1 MAGRLTAF
9 VTETDPWDAKV
20 DIASKYGNGWMRLN
34 RSGNYKDT
42 INVLPEEVR
51 LSELAKSD
59 IKDIKL
65 DILNDYFGRTLITP
79 QGNLA
84 RIIIKTHKD
93 PTWLN
98 RKVKPKFLYSIDAA
112 TGREVKDTEN
122 FKPGTGFVFADDP
135 ETKVRASFVE
145 ETVGEGSEKV
155 TYHGFN
161 RARYKNVKKQLY
173 PAWTCTEE
181 PGVATMAFV
190 GRKGNDKVYSDI
202 VFYRVNRRQSKINFV
217 QLDGNNGTISK
228 TYYSLDIVE
237 DYTFDIGGKQY
248 IAIYQPEMAMIRSGD
263 GELVP
268 LEVSATPAGDYIPA
282 PNDSLSELMY
292 NDIVS
297 QHSLATRANI
307 NEYTPI
313 GGELPG
319 VITTS
324 TNFWWFDRTDRMSK
338 SVVDVP
344 ISKVDYTPSKLGLKT
359 AQEWKEI
366 EEANSLYDDTPIW
379 LAELIIPLSDKLAI
393 FEITDELSG
402 TRRFELFKKTNRDA
416 RLQLRIPFKPVSGPI
431 SKDLDNYFGFIP
443 INSQYLEIANGPHV
457 WRGPLKTS
465 AGEISRIPNEAK
477 QLKGK
482 VTFQGDKLGFMG
494 VIYRGLVNNTIGA
507 RKWLEW
513 IVNLWLTTYWPKTRD
528 FYNSGVSE
536 VNCQLRT
543 TDGVRYSAN
552 LEVMLGQNNK
562 KSFVIENLINL
573 DTIEVV
579 YHKDM
584 AAYRDNVFKQRDP
597 FIGTANLNNVD
608 EVVELLR
615 NKLPV
620 SPREGATPNKE
631 YWMKYIIP
639 RLDYKSLF
647 MRVGVMTDGSNM
659 RPTYACQ
666 DIPLH
671 GFLHTG
677 LSYLNKIPENNP
689 DNRKANAV
697 YSMFVVQGEWSQQ
710 TEYYHDGLSNYMNG
724 SRGRESNPTGYFR
737 LPANVNAQSIVSNY
751 NFDKRN
757 TNATYLARGDGWGFT
772 GPNDKDNWHRGNL
785 HSLVNFEPAPTAR
798 LFKDNAIYTMIPWE
812 KGEVDYQ
819 YIRGYLHGSLVDSNI
834 PFLKYSKPTNNTGTD
849 DIEFGGYFPCMV
861 SYYFNGG
868 EVYDRGAPPGN
879 QYRLSSSND
888 ITPLVRVK
896 SQSPILPHEWK
907 LYEGNVAEII
917 DATSS
922 TLLENPLY
930 DHTDMMAYYRQ
941 LFNGDVTY
949 NIDPDYQWR
958 RRYFFNKKDHPI
970 STLDFHLD
978 SINMLESAGGL
989 VEQFHLPNYTRE
1001 DSIWNATLDKNP
1013 RARSIAYTRRR
1024 GDELGIPV
1032 TFGLVDRVRSDGGI
1046 SIINTGPSI
1055 KNSPQTWLITVGLDI
1070 LIEYGKRNRGTPWDL
1085 KHLFKGVFD
1094 KHGIP
1099 EEKWLPD
1106 WEKGPGHFFTKNE
1119 IWLDYFSQASKLPRK
1134 DITIINDSTLEYAEG
1149 GRIPVAI
1156 DYQEKPNYRQRVSSD
1171 RL

>member
-1 MAGRLTAF
+1 MAGNMKAYI
-9 VTETDPWDAKV
+9 TEIDGRGGSAN
-20 DIASKYGNGWMRLN
+20 IASKYGDGWMRLN
-34 RSGNYKDT
+34 KSGNYKDT

-59 IKDIKL
+59 IKNIKL
-65 DILNDYFGRTLITP
+65 DILNDYFGRTLITA
-79 QGNLA
+79 QGNVA
-84 RIIIKTHKD
+84 RIIMKTHDNISWFNYK
-93 PTWLN
+93 P
-98 RKVKPKFLYSIDAA
+98 KPKFFYSIDAA

-122 FKPGTGFVFADDP
+122 FKLGSGFVFTDNP
-135 ETKVRASFVE
+135 ETKIRASFVE
-145 ETVGEGSEKV
+145 ETAGEGENTV
-155 TYHGFN
+155 TYYGFN

-173 PAWTCTEE
+173 PTWECTKD
-181 PGVATMAFV
+181 PGVATMVFV
-190 GRKGNDKVYSDI
+190 SRDGNPKAYPDI
-202 VFYRVNRRQSKINFV
+202 IFYRVNKKQRKIDFV
-217 QLDGNNGTISK
+217 QLDGNTGTISN
-228 TYYSLDIVE
+228 TYYSLSIIE
-237 DYTFDIGGKQY
+237 DDTFGIGGNQY

-268 LEVSATPAGDYIPA
+268 LEASATPTGDFVPA
-282 PNDSLSELMY
+282 PSDTLATLMY
-292 NDIVS
+292 NDITT

-313 GGELPG
+313 GGDLPNTG
-319 VITTS
+319 AVAP
-324 TNFWWFDRTDRMSK
+324 FWWFDRNGKLSK
-338 SVVDVP
+338 TTVTVP
-344 ISKVDYTPSKLGLKT
+344 LSKVDYTPSKLGLKT
-359 AQEWKEI
+359 TEQWNALDED
-366 EEANSLYDDTPIW
+366 SRLYDDTPIW
-379 LAELIIPLSDKLAI
+379 LAELIVPLSDKLAV
-393 FEITDELSG
+393 FEIRDELFG
-402 TRRFELFKKTNRDA
+402 TQRFELFKKASQDA

-465 AGEISRIPNEAK
+465 AGDITRIPNEAK
-477 QLKGK
+477 QLKGRA
-482 VTFQGDKLGFMG
+482 TFQGDRLGFMG
-494 VIYRGLVNNTIGA
+494 VVYRGLVNNSIGA

-528 FYNSGVSE
+528 FYNSGISE

-552 LEVMLGQNNK
+552 LEIMLGLNNK
-562 KSFVIENLINL
+562 KSFVIENLIDL

-584 AAYRDNVFKQRDP
+584 VAYRDNVFKQRDP

-647 MRVGVMTDGSNM
+647 MRVGVMTDESNM

-671 GFLHTG
+671 GFNHTG

-697 YSMFVVQGEWSQQ
+697 YSMFVVQGDWSQQ
-710 TEYYHDGLSNYMNG
+710 TEYYHDGQPNYMNG
-724 SRGRESNPTGYFR
+724 NRGSESNPTGYFR
-737 LPANVNAQSIVSNY
+737 LPANTNAQSIVSNY
-751 NFDKRN
+751 NFNSRN
-757 TNATYLARGDGWGFT
+757 TDATYLARGDGWGFT

-819 YIRGYLHGSLVDSNI
+819 YIRGYLHGSLVDSNT

-849 DIEFGGYFPCMV
+849 DIEFGGYFPCIV

-868 EVYDRGAPPGN
+868 EVYDRGAPPEN
-879 QYRLSSSND
+879 QYYLSSSND

-989 VEQFHLPNYTRE
+989 MKQFHLPNYTRE

-1024 GDELGIPV
+1024 ADELGIPV

-1046 SIINTGPSI
+1046 STVNTRPFI
-1055 KNSPQTWLITVGLDI
+1055 KNSPQTWLITIGLDI
-1070 LIEYGKRNRGTPWDL
+1070 LIEYSKRNRGTPRDL
-1085 KHLFKGVFD
+1085 KHLFKKVFD

-1106 WEKGPGHFFTKNE
+1106 WERGPNYFFTKNE

-1134 DITIINDSTLEYAEG
+1134 DIIIIDSSTVEYAKDDK
-1149 GRIPVAI
+1149 IPVAV

>member
-1 MAGRLTAF
+1 MEASGNIAG
-9 VTETDPWDAKV
+9 
-20 DIASKYGNGWMRLN
+20 KYGNGWMRLN

-42 INVLPEEVR
+42 INVLPEEVK
-51 LSELAKSD
+51 LSKLAKTD
-59 IKDIKL
+59 IKDVKL
-65 DILNDYFGRTLITP
+65 DILNDYFGRTVITP

-84 RIIIKTHKD
+84 RLIIGSHEDALDATS
-93 PTWLN
+93 
-98 RKVKPKFLYSIDAA
+98 KVKPKFLYSIDAA
-112 TGREVKDTEN
+112 TGKEVKDTEN
-122 FKPGTGFVFADDP
+122 FKVGSGFTFVDDP
-135 ETKVRASFVE
+135 ETKISASFVE
-145 ETVGEGSEKV
+145 ETTGEGKDKV

-173 PAWTCTEE
+173 PTWECTTDKDK
-181 PGVATMAFV
+181 PSVYFVARDRNGEAYPDV
-190 GRKGNDKVYSDI
+190 
-202 VFYRVNRRQSKINFV
+202 VFYRVNNGQNKIGFV
-217 QLDGNNGTISK
+217 QLDGNTGTISP
-228 TYYSLDIVE
+228 TYYWLDINPGDGFRVN
-237 DYTFDIGGKQY
+237 DVNCV
-248 IAIYQPEMAMIRSGD
+248 AIYQPEMAMIKSSD
-263 GELVP
+263 GELAKLNTSP
-268 LEVSATPAGDYIPA
+268 TPVGDYIPA
-282 PNDSLSELMY
+282 PNDALLELMY
-292 NDIVS
+292 NDIIT
-297 QHSLATRANI
+297 QHHLATRVNI

-313 GGELPG
+313 GGSNPTATING
-319 VITTS
+319 GWI
-324 TNFWWFDRTDRMSK
+324 WWVNRIGTK
-338 SVVDVP
+338 LANQILAN
-344 ISKVDYTPSKLGLKT
+344 ISECDYTPSKLGLKT
-359 AQEWKEI
+359 AQEWQEI

-379 LAELIIPLSDKLAI
+379 LAELIVPLSDKLAV
-393 FEITDELSG
+393 FEIRDELSG
-402 TRRFELFKKTNRDA
+402 AQRFELFKKANQDA

-431 SKDLDNYFGFIP
+431 SRDLDNYHGFIP

-465 AGEISRIPNEAK
+465 AGDISRIPNEAK

-494 VIYRGLVNNTIGA
+494 VIYRGLVSNTIGA

-528 FYNSGVSE
+528 FYNSGISE

-552 LEVMLGQNNK
+552 LEIMLGQNNK
-562 KSFVIENLINL
+562 KSFVIENLIDL

-620 SPREGATPNKE
+620 SPSEGATPNKE

-647 MRVGVMTDGSNM
+647 MRVGVMTDGENM

-697 YSMFVVQGEWSQQ
+697 YSMFIVQGAWSQQ
-710 TEYYHDGLSNYMNG
+710 TEYYHDGLTKYMNG
-724 SRGRESNPTGYFR
+724 NRGRESNPTGYFR
-737 LPANVNAQSIVSNY
+737 LPANVNAQSIISSY

-819 YIRGYLHGSLVDSNI
+819 YIRGYLHGSLVDSNT
-834 PFLKYSKPTNNTGTD
+834 PFLKYSKPTNNIGTD

-861 SYYFNGG
+861 SYYFNNG
-868 EVYDRGAPPGN
+868 EVNDRGAPPGN
-879 QYRLSSSND
+879 QYSLSSSND

-907 LYEGNVAEII
+907 LYEGNVAEIV

-978 SINMLESAGGL
+978 GINMLESAGGL
-989 VEQFHLPNYTRE
+989 MKQFHLPNYTRE
-1001 DSIWNATLDKNP
+1001 DSIWNTTLDKNP

-1024 GDELGIPV
+1024 ADELGIPA
-1032 TFGLVDRVRSDGGI
+1032 TFGLIDRVRNGGEL
-1046 SIINTGPSI
+1046 SIVNTGPSI

-1106 WEKGPGHFFTKNE
+1106 WEKGPGYFFTKNE

-1134 DITIINDSTLEYAEG
+1134 DIIIINDSTLEYAKG
-1149 GRIPVAI
+1149 DRIPVAI
-1156 DYQEKPNYRQRVSSD
+1156 NYQEKPNYHQWVSSD